1 MPEAIAFAG
10 LGLAAGLI
18 ASTLGL
24 GGGFIYVPALV
35 EFFALPQHTA
45 QGTSL
50 AVIVPTA
57 IVAAYLHSKRGRV
70 QWRTALFIGGGGVIG
85 GVVGSSLALEL
96 PAEVLRRLFAALLV
110 IVAIRMFSS
119 SLRRQ

>member
-1 MPEAIAFAG
+1 MVHVAALILLGLFAG
-10 LGLAAGLI
+10 FV

-24 GGGFIYVPALV
+24 GGGFIYVPMLV
-35 EFFALPQHTA
+35 VFFAFSQHIA

-70 QWRTALFIGGGGVIG
+70 HWRTALLMGAGGIIG
-85 GVVGSSLALEL
+85 GVAGSILALRL
-96 PAEVLRRLFAALLV
+96 PAELLRRLFAAVLV
-110 IVAIRMFSS
+110 IVAIRMFN
-119 SLRRQ
+119 R

>member
-1 MPEAIAFAG
+1 MFEAAAFIL
-10 LGLAAGLI
+10 LGLFAGLI

-35 EFFALPQHTA
+35 FFFTFQQHTA

-57 IVAAYLHSKRGRV
+57 AVAAFLHGRRGRV
-70 QWRTALFIGGGGVIG
+70 RWRTALLIGGGGIIG
-85 GVVGSSLALEL
+85 GFMGSALALRL
-96 PAEVLRRLFAALLV
+96 SAEVLQKIFAAVLV
-110 IVAIRMFSS
+110 VVAIRMFN
-119 SLRRQ
+119 R